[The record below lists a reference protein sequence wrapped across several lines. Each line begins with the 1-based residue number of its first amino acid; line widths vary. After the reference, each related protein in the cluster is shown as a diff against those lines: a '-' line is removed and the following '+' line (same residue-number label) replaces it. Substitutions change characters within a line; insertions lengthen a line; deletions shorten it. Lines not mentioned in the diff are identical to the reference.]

1 MIPKVVINF
10 ASSTA
15 YIFIPDGDDEIKLDS
30 SSSSIE
36 KTFSN
41 HQSCSKTSSVLIPQN
56 WLAAMSFL
64 LGNGL
69 ANTTWF

>member
-15 YIFIPDGDDEIKLDS
+15 YIFTPDGDDEIKLDS

-36 KTFSN
+36 KIFNN
-41 HQSCSKTSSVLIPQN
+41 HQSCSKTSLRDH
-56 WLAAMSFL
+56 
-64 LGNGL
+64 GNKSL
-69 ANTTWF
+69 HLYYFQTTAHT

>member
-56 WLAAMSFL
+56 
-64 LGNGL
+64 
-69 ANTTWF
+69 